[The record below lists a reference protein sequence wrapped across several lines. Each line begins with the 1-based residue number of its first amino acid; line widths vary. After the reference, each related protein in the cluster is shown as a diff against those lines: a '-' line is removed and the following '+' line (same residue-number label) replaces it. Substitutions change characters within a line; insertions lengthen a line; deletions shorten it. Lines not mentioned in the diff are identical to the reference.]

1 MLFKGDHVCAEMGDN
16 PQRRREFIL
25 ETLDVTARNG
35 ENDAGDRPESR
46 VFEGKFSGLPNQLAT
61 DHCCFHRIKKKNP
74 ANLPVLPAA
83 PCASCI
89 VPPQEFR
96 IKEQKL
102 TSSGPSLHS
111 SLTQDGAPV
120 SPTQLPARLPTELF
134 GACQLETAL
143 ENRAS

>member
-1 MLFKGDHVCAEMGDN
+1 MM
-16 PQRRREFIL
+16 L
-25 ETLDVTARNG
+25 ETSLNPGSLKAN
-35 ENDAGDRPESR
+35 SR
-46 VFEGKFSGLPNQLAT
+46 GLQISWPQIIAVSAELK
-61 DHCCFHRIKKKNP
+61 KKKNP

-83 PCASCI
+83 LCAGCI

-96 IKEQKL
+96 IREQKL

-111 SLTQDGAPV
+111 SLAQDGAPV

-143 ENRAS
+143 ENHAS

>member
-1 MLFKGDHVCAEMGDN
+1 MSQLGMVKMM
-16 PQRRREFIL
+16 L
-25 ETLDVTARNG
+25 ETGLNPGSLKAN
-35 ENDAGDRPESR
+35 SR
-46 VFEGKFSGLPNQLAT
+46 GFQISWPQIIAVSTEL
-61 DHCCFHRIKKKNP
+61 KKKNP

>member
-61 DHCCFHRIKKKNP
+61 DQNP